1 VSFPLLLI
9 KKNLRILDIGTGSG
23 CIAISLA
30 KAIPNAKVTA
40 LDVSEE
46 ALEVAKTNAELNG
59 VAIEFIHRDILTLN
73 LNLNLQFDVI
83 VSNPPYVRELEKEE
97 IQNNVKNH
105 EPSLAL
111 FVPDDNALL
120 FYKAIAEFSKKNLS
134 KDGRVYLEINQY
146 LGEETKELFESKN
159 FKEVIL
165 KKDIF
170 GNNRM
175 LKCIKIC

>member
-1 VSFPLLLI
+1 
-9 KKNLRILDIGTGSG
+9 
-23 CIAISLA
+23 
-30 KAIPNAKVTA
+30 
-40 LDVSEE
+40 
-46 ALEVAKTNAELNG
+46 
-59 VAIEFIHRDILTLN
+59 
-73 LNLNLQFDVI
+73 LNLQFDVI

-120 FYKAIAEFSKKNLS
+120 FYKAIAKFSKKNLS

-146 LGEETKELFESKN
+146 LGEETKELFESEN

-175 LKCIKIC
+175 LKGIKIC